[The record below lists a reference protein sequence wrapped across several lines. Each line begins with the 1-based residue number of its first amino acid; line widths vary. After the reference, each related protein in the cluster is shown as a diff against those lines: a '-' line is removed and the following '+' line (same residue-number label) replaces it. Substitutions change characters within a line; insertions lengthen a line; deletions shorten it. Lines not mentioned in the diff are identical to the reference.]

1 MLVLADRLFRKVTLR
16 TLRYFQ
22 REKKVLEQSISKAA
36 DKVTLKR
43 IREMTFVNA
52 KEILGIIYSSKS
64 GNTRLKW
71 RQTRKKI
78 GKVQGDASSNALVN
92 MVESG
97 VLTQEWVDNYL
108 RASHSRKTSQNI
120 DQPLPSAPWC
130 CCRTYHF
137 SFNTIIIIPQ
147 LLNLSLPRLRL
158 QRILRLPI
166 ANKYPTVVNQ
176 DINPLDRDDCSMIV
190 KEVKGS
196 EGKAYFLIPQ
206 DADDL
211 FIIRRILSRDDLVVA
226 GTTRVIKQEKKYSRP
241 DRGRANQRQ
250 SVASS

>member
-1 MLVLADRLFRKVTLR
+1 MVIIETTSSLESFRKFIIVSTCRSFIPESYLKD
-16 TLRYFQ
+16 FEVFPE
-22 REKKVLEQSISKAA
+22 REEGPVAIYIEAA

-108 RASHSRKTSQNI
+108 KASHSRKTSQDT
-120 DQPLPSAPWC
+120 DQSLQSA
-130 CCRTYHF
+130 
-137 SFNTIIIIPQ
+137 
-147 LLNLSLPRLRL
+147 
-158 QRILRLPI
+158 
-166 ANKYPTVVNQ
+166 AAAPTT
-176 DINPLDRDDCSMIV
+176 PHS
-190 KEVKGS
+190 
-196 EGKAYFLIPQ
+196 
-206 DADDL
+206 
-211 FIIRRILSRDDLVVA
+211 
-226 GTTRVIKQEKKYSRP
+226 
-241 DRGRANQRQ
+241 
-250 SVASS
+250 ASSTSSQSPSSSSSAHPQASNSQ

>member
-1 MLVLADRLFRKVTLR
+1 MVVIETTSSLESFRKFIIVSTCRSFIPESYLKD
-16 TLRYFQ
+16 FEVFPE
-22 REKKVLEQSISKAA
+22 REEGPGAIYIEAA

-108 RASHSRKTSQNI
+108 RASHSRKTSQSI
-120 DQPLPSAPWC
+120 DQPIQTATAEPSASHSTPS
-130 CCRTYHF
+130 TSQSQSTSPSPSTH
-137 SFNTIIIIPQ
+137 T
-147 LLNLSLPRLRL
+147 
-158 QRILRLPI
+158 
-166 ANKYPTVVNQ
+166 PTSNSQ
-176 DINPLDRDDCSMIV
+176 
-190 KEVKGS
+190 
-196 EGKAYFLIPQ
+196 
-206 DADDL
+206 
-211 FIIRRILSRDDLVVA
+211 
-226 GTTRVIKQEKKYSRP
+226 
-241 DRGRANQRQ
+241 
-250 SVASS
+250 

>member
-1 MLVLADRLFRKVTLR
+1 MVIIETSSSLESFRKFIIVSTCRSFIPESYLKD
-16 TLRYFQ
+16 FEVFPE
-22 REKKVLEQSISKAA
+22 REEGPGAIYIEAA

-108 RASHSRKTSQNI
+108 KASHSRKTSQDT
-120 DQPLPSAPWC
+120 DQSLQSA
-130 CCRTYHF
+130 
-137 SFNTIIIIPQ
+137 
-147 LLNLSLPRLRL
+147 
-158 QRILRLPI
+158 
-166 ANKYPTVVNQ
+166 AAAPTT
-176 DINPLDRDDCSMIV
+176 PHS
-190 KEVKGS
+190 
-196 EGKAYFLIPQ
+196 
-206 DADDL
+206 
-211 FIIRRILSRDDLVVA
+211 
-226 GTTRVIKQEKKYSRP
+226 
-241 DRGRANQRQ
+241 
-250 SVASS
+250 ASSTSSQSPSSSSSAHPQASNSQ